1 MIWIRKPTFS
11 TLYKKKVANAYFKV
25 ERLWLAK
32 PEQSKRSRINW
43 SSNGK
48 STGRISIKENNPSK
62 QPCIE
67 LNYKYNV

>member
-1 MIWIRKPTFS
+1 MD
-11 TLYKKKVANAYFKV
+11 KKTNIFNLIQKNVANAYFKV

-48 STGRISIKENNPSK
+48 STGRISIKGNNPSK
-62 QPCIE
+62 NHA
-67 LNYKYNV
+67 LN